1 MFSTLMDAIK
11 DAILSNMFRSATNL
25 LAFQQLMRMLP
36 RQAVHQEVTQFDG
49 GTAAGPAA
57 VATAGTG
64 SSAAG
69 DISLGENGLPAGV
82 TIRRDVAKV
91 GRNDPCPC
99 GSGKKFKQCC
109 GK

>member
-1 MFSTLMDAIK
+1 
-11 DAILSNMFRSATNL
+11 
-25 LAFQQLMRMLP
+25 
-36 RQAVHQEVTQFDG
+36 HQEAAQFDG
-49 GTAAGPAA
+49 DAAAAGGQAA

-69 DISLGENGLPAGV
+69 DISLGENGLPVGV
-82 TIRRDVAKV
+82 TIRREVAKV
-91 GRNDPCPC
+91 GRNDACPC